1 MGRKRIGRGKIR
13 EPLTISLPRDLII
26 QFDSTLEDEVTR
38 SRVIERMIRQ
48 HCTSQN
54 QSLFQ
59 FGLFGYACR
68 DCFRE
73 WTFNQD
79 VPVSSVLCRVR
90 SGGCG
95 SDNIEYLGN
104 MDMIAELEEE

>member
-26 QFDSTLEDEVTR
+26 QFDSTLEDTVTR
-38 SRVIERMIRQ
+38 SRVIERMIRS
-48 HCTSQN
+48 HVTSQN
-54 QSLFQ
+54 HSLYS
-59 FGLFGYACR
+59 FGLFGYSCR
-68 DCFRE
+68 DCLKE
-73 WTFNQD
+73 WTFSQD
-79 VPVSSVLCRVR
+79 VPVSNVMCRIR

-104 MDMIAELEEE
+104 MDLLEEDEEE

>member
-13 EPLTISLPRDLII
+13 EPITISIPRDLII
-26 QFDSTLEDEVTR
+26 QFDQTLEDTVTR
-38 SRVIERMIRQ
+38 SRVIERMIRTHVTTQ
-48 HCTSQN
+48 KH
-54 QSLFQ
+54 SLFS

-79 VPVSSVLCRVR
+79 VPVDQVLCRLR

-104 MDMIAELEEE
+104 LDLLEEEE